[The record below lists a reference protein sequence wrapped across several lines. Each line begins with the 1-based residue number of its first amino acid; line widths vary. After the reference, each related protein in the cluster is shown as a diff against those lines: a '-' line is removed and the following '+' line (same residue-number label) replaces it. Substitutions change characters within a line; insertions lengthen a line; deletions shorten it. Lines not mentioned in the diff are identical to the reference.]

1 MFLDYKKWEKS
12 MRKITHV
19 VKVGNVKIGGTNP
32 IVVQSMTDTDTSD
45 IAKTVNQIEEL
56 YNAGSEIVR
65 LTINNIE
72 AAKSVALIKKQLLDR
87 DIKVPLIGDFHFIG
101 HKILQAVP
109 ECAEYLDKYRINPG
123 NLGKG
128 DRKDDNFKT
137 FIELA
142 KDFNKPVRI
151 GVNAGS
157 LDQELLNFKMEEN
170 NKLKIPKSAENVE
183 SEALISS
190 ALISYQKAMNY
201 GLDKNKIIISC
212 KVSRLNQM
220 IHCYREISNKCSAP
234 LHLGLTEAGLGMK
247 SIVATTAALS
257 VLLEQGIGDTIRC
270 SLTPEV
276 GGERSREVEL
286 CQEILQSLEIKS
298 YKPQVTACPGCGRTT
313 STFFR
318 ELASDIKDHLD
329 KKNKKWI
336 KEFPGSEELKVAVMG
351 CVVNGPG
358 ESKAANIG
366 VSLPGSGESPVA
378 PVFVDGEKVG
388 ILKGDNISS
397 EFINMVENY
406 VVNKWGE

>member
-1 MFLDYKKWEKS
+1 

-45 IAKTVNQIEEL
+45 IPKTVNQIEEL

-72 AAKSVALIKKQLLDR
+72 AAKSVATIKKQLLDK
-87 DIKVPLIGDFHFIG
+87 DIRVPLIGDFHFIG

-220 IHCYREISNKCSAP
+220 IHCYREISNNCSAP

-276 GGERSREVEL
+276 GGARSREVEL
-286 CQEILQSLEIKS
+286 CQEILQSLVIKS

-318 ELASDIKDHLD
+318 ELASEIKDHLD

-378 PVFVDGEKVG
+378 PVFVDGKKVG

-406 VVNKWGE
+406 VVNKWGNK

>member
-1 MFLDYKKWEKS
+1 
-12 MRKITHV
+12 
-19 VKVGNVKIGGTNP
+19 
-32 IVVQSMTDTDTSD
+32 
-45 IAKTVNQIEEL
+45 
-56 YNAGSEIVR
+56 
-65 LTINNIE
+65 
-72 AAKSVALIKKQLLDR
+72 
-87 DIKVPLIGDFHFIG
+87 
-101 HKILQAVP
+101 
-109 ECAEYLDKYRINPG
+109 
-123 NLGKG
+123 
-128 DRKDDNFKT
+128 
-137 FIELA
+137 
-142 KDFNKPVRI
+142 
-151 GVNAGS
+151 
-157 LDQELLNFKMEEN
+157 MEEN

-378 PVFVDGEKVG
+378 PVFVLSL
-388 ILKGDNISS
+388 IHI
-397 EFINMVENY
+397 
-406 VVNKWGE
+406 

>member
-1 MFLDYKKWEKS
+1 

-19 VKVGNVKIGGTNP
+19 VKVGNIKIGGTNP

-45 IAKTVNQIEEL
+45 IPKTVNQIEEL

-72 AAKSVALIKKQLLDR
+72 AAKSVATIKKQLLDK
-87 DIKVPLIGDFHFIG
+87 DIRVPLIGDFHFIG

-212 KVSRLNQM
+212 KVSKFVFLDDDPILIIWNFLLFLN
-220 IHCYREISNKCSAP
+220 R
-234 LHLGLTEAGLGMK
+234 
-247 SIVATTAALS
+247 
-257 VLLEQGIGDTIRC
+257 
-270 SLTPEV
+270 
-276 GGERSREVEL
+276 
-286 CQEILQSLEIKS
+286 
-298 YKPQVTACPGCGRTT
+298 
-313 STFFR
+313 
-318 ELASDIKDHLD
+318 
-329 KKNKKWI
+329 
-336 KEFPGSEELKVAVMG
+336 
-351 CVVNGPG
+351 
-358 ESKAANIG
+358 
-366 VSLPGSGESPVA
+366 
-378 PVFVDGEKVG
+378 
-388 ILKGDNISS
+388 
-397 EFINMVENY
+397 
-406 VVNKWGE
+406 